1 MNMEEIPTTFD
12 KKEISL
18 YRKNIAI
25 AILLRGGMYRTNE
38 IFLLISDKISFYN
51 FTKQPRIFIKTFQTT
66 WNFNCYWSL
75 RYLYPDPHQL
85 MSFKSTLFLSIIN
98 N

>member
-18 YRKNIAI
+18 YGKNIAM

-38 IFLLISDKISFYN
+38 IFSLISDRISVHSI
-51 FTKQPRIFIKTFQTT
+51 TKKP
-66 WNFNCYWSL
+66 
-75 RYLYPDPHQL
+75 
-85 MSFKSTLFLSIIN
+85 
-98 N
+98 

>member
-38 IFLLISDKISFYN
+38 IFLLISDEIYILQHLPNNLEFSLKHS
-51 FTKQPRIFIKTFQTT
+51 KQHGT
-66 WNFNCYWSL
+66 
-75 RYLYPDPHQL
+75 
-85 MSFKSTLFLSIIN
+85 SIAIGR
-98 N
+98 

>member
-25 AILLRGGMYRTNE
+25 AILLRGGMYSNKRN
-38 IFLLISDKISFYN
+38 ISVN
-51 FTKQPRIFIKTFQTT
+51 
-66 WNFNCYWSL
+66 L
-75 RYLYPDPHQL
+75 
-85 MSFKSTLFLSIIN
+85 
-98 N
+98 